1 MKKAILIL
9 SAGLLLASCGS
20 PKEGESNSNV
30 DFSAYWTITFDS
42 NGGSAIDQLRVKDGE
57 TASKPASDPVK
68 EGYSFLSWYGDS
80 YLTIEFDWNKPITAD
95 WTLYASYEKAETPLP
110 ATSESEADSESEDVV
125 SGDLSSEEKRSA
137 HGPEGSALVSWYLC
151 GSGSLWGDDGWKT
164 SGGVQ
169 LYSNPD
175 NEKDKGCILS
185 LAFEVDDIF
194 KVTDGST
201 WYGYDKVS
209 QESGGS
215 VENKGK
221 TNFKGDN
228 DGYGGQNI
236 KCTVAGTYDIYVN
249 SVGSFWIQDAA

>member
-20 PKEGESNSNV
+20 PNDAESATSV
-30 DFSAYWTITFDS
+30 DTSTYWTITFDS
-42 NGGSAIDQLRVKDGE
+42 NGGSAIDSIRVKDGE
-57 TASKPASDPVK
+57 AASKPVSDPVK
-68 EGYSFLSWYGDS
+68 EGYSFLAWYGDS
-80 YLTIEFDWNKPITAD
+80 YLTMEFDWSKPITAD
-95 WTLYASYEKAETPLP
+95 WTLYASYEKTETPLP
-110 ATSESEADSESEDVV
+110 ITSEDDSESEGIVSEDV
-125 SGDLSSEEKRSA
+125 SSEETDNA
-137 HGPEGSALVSWYLC
+137 HGPEGSTLISWYLC
-151 GSGSLWGDDGWKT
+151 GSGSLWGEDGWKT

-169 LYSNPD
+169 LFSNP
-175 NEKDKGCILS
+175 NNKADKGCILN
-185 LAFEVDDIF
+185 LAFEVGDTF
-194 KVTDGST
+194 KVTNGTT

-249 SVGSFWIQDAA
+249 SVGSFWIQDAQ

>member
-20 PKEGESNSNV
+20 SNESEGTTSV
-30 DFSAYWTITFDS
+30 DASTYWTITFDS
-42 NGGSAIDQLRVKDGE
+42 NGGSAIDPIKVKDGE
-57 TASKPASDPVK
+57 TASKPVSIPVK
-68 EGYSFLSWYGDS
+68 EGYSFLAWFSDS
-80 YLTIEFDWNKPITAD
+80 FLTVEFDWAKPITAD
-95 WTLYASYEKAETPLP
+95 WTLYASYEKMESPLP
-110 ATSESEADSESEDVV
+110 ITSEDDSESEDTV
-125 SGDLSSEEKRSA
+125 SEDVSSEETVSP
-137 HGPEGSALVSWYLC
+137 HGPEGSILVSWYLC

-169 LYSNPD
+169 LFSNPN
-175 NEKDKGCILS
+175 NEADKGCILS
-185 LAFEVDDIF
+185 LPFEVGDTF
-194 KVTDGST
+194 KVTDGTT

-236 KCTVAGTYDIYVN
+236 KCTIAGTYDVYVN
-249 SVGSFWIQDAA
+249 SVGSFWIQDAQ